1 MHNWACNDI
10 RMKKWFITEN
20 ILKTWWL
27 YKYEIKQCIIIIIG
41 VNRYRY
47 VYYIYLFFG
56 FLTNNYQRFLQL
68 SDKYFKFIAF
78 SIYIYTL
85 PHTYERSCTYVFSI
99 LFTGGSSGRI
109 GKCKILY
116 FKYTIIFCHMHN
128 VITAIYCA

>member
-1 MHNWACNDI
+1 MVYNGKYFKN
-10 RMKKWFITEN
+10 MVV
-20 ILKTWWL
+20 

-78 SIYIYTL
+78 SIYIYIRFLILTNEVARMFFQSFL
-85 PHTYERSCTYVFSI
+85 QEEARGESANVKFYILNIRLFSVICT
-99 LFTGGSSGRI
+99 T
-109 GKCKILY
+109 
-116 FKYTIIFCHMHN
+116 
-128 VITAIYCA
+128 